1 MLSRDNLD
9 SARALCALVLNFLF
23 IDFLSNTRYKLYIQK
38 KLNFMG
44 KNLIFISLDTVR
56 ADVAYSGKF
65 KGLEVL
71 RKDGVTFL
79 NAISSSPLTPASHST
94 ILTGLQPFNH
104 GVRHL
109 FKEKISKKAITIAQ
123 ILKKENYKT
132 AAIVSCPGMN
142 KWYGFSRGFDL
153 YDDEIPRLADGSDP
167 LKTIDVKKRGTALK
181 RAELVIKRAT
191 EWLDK
196 NKEQPFFLFIHFF
209 DAHWPYEAPKKFG
222 GDNYYEEEVAYTD
235 HYMAQFIDKLKKDK
249 LYNKTSIV
257 CFSDH
262 GEDLNGL
269 YPNDKGGE
277 KLGHP
282 EEFGHGCLLY
292 DQTQKVVLVLKD
304 NDLPRKKEFKN
315 QVRLVDVVPTTLD
328 MLKIEYDKT
337 NFDGESLI
345 PIIKDKSKIN
355 LPAYSETYYP
365 EEQVQATKGKFSFAK
380 NKKAYRINNKY
391 KIIENI
397 GTDVV
402 ELYDLETDQNEND
415 NLF

>member
-1 MLSRDNLD
+1 MDIIFFKNKINKFEVSR
-9 SARALCALVLNFLF
+9 NFN
-23 IDFLSNTRYKLYIQK
+23 IMK
-38 KLNFMG
+38 

-65 KGLEVL
+65 KGLEAL
-71 RKDGVTFL
+71 RKDSVTFL
-79 NAISSSPLTPASHST
+79 NTISSSPLTPVSHST

-109 FKEKISKKAITIAQ
+109 FKEKLSKKVFTIAQ
-123 ILKKENYKT
+123 ILKKEKYKT

-142 KWYGFSRGFDL
+142 KWYGFSKGFDL

-181 RAELVIKRAT
+181 RAELVVERANK
-191 EWLDK
+191 WLDK

-249 LYNKTSIV
+249 LYDKTSIV

-262 GEDLNGL
+262 GEDLDGL

-282 EEFGHGCLLY
+282 EELGHGCLLY
-292 DQTQKVVLVLKD
+292 DQTQKVVLIVKD
-304 NDLPRKKEFKN
+304 KDLPKKKEIKN

-328 MLKIEYDKT
+328 MLNINCSKV
-337 NFDGESLI
+337 NFDGESLVQI
-345 PIIKDKSKIN
+345 AKSKSKVD
-355 LPAYSETYYP
+355 LPAYSETFYP
-365 EEQVQATKGKFSFAK
+365 EERNKQKAK
-380 NKKAYRINNKY
+380 EKLTVTNKKSMRIGNKY
-391 KIIENI
+391 KTIFHLSVDKI
-397 GTDVV
+397 
-402 ELYDLETDQNEND
+402 ELYDLERDTNELVDIFNKS
-415 NLF
+415 